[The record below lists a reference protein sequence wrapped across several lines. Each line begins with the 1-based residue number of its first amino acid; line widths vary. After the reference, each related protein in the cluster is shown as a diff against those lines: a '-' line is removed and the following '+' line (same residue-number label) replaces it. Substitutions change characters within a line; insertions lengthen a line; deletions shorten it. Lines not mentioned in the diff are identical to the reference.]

1 LTSNASTSSAGP
13 KLTSFTDAMLE
24 AVLLGLDASPGLLAH
39 ARIPKDPS
47 SSRNTFKLAA
57 QAKSPTR
64 VVSSVNN
71 EAEEELVWSGQT
83 VTWSRGCQIYRQYS
97 FGHDKEDVAYAVFT
111 HFQRGTNQVAGR
123 FTKGKGKEED
133 TARLD
138 QTFGPFHTA
147 HTSRWGQSIPSNS
160 VKGVRLERAL
170 MIFLQTKAYIYF
182 PSGEDVIVHLPFI
195 VEKAWP
201 LSIGGVI
208 VQRLLQKREI
218 RRKKRQ
224 SGSVLRGMDVDI
236 GSTSILDNLVELEDE
251 GEDLPR
257 VWALEKPL
265 DEFKMVTETASGFSI
280 PYSSEL
286 LLVGTEPGSP
296 VVIYDTDRNQVV
308 FYRRRYGSSSPQTV
322 KSPLTARTMR
332 PEDVM
337 RQPEPLPKSGRAS
350 LGRNPSTTITRTD
363 RRQSGI
369 ADPLERTTR
378 RAPRLS
384 RTAGPDKD
392 LPAGSAAGELHATLD
407 PPPFAVTVNQ
417 PARKGGRVVSGASS
431 VGVDKSDR
439 RGSGAF
445 MREEVPV
452 ADKRGI
458 FAIGEKDLRETT
470 MMMGL
475 ERPAQTLKSD
485 ITLERITW
493 DTPPA

>member
-1 LTSNASTSSAGP
+1 
-13 KLTSFTDAMLE
+13 MLE
-24 AVLLGLDASPGLLAH
+24 PVLLGLDASPGANFH
-39 ARIPKDPS
+39 SKIPTDPS
-47 SSRNTFKLAA
+47 SSRNSFNLKA
-57 QAKSPTR
+57 QARSPTR
-64 VVSSVNN
+64 VVSSINN

-97 FGHDKEDVAYAVFT
+97 YAHDKEDVAYAVFT
-111 HFQRGTNQVAGR
+111 HFKRGTDQAAGR
-123 FTKGKGKEED
+123 FTKGKAKEED
-133 TARLD
+133 SAVA

-147 HTSRWGQSIPSNS
+147 HTSRWGPSIPSTS
-160 VKGVRLERAL
+160 AKGLQLERVL

-182 PSGEDVIVHLPFI
+182 PSGEEVIIHLPFL
-195 VEKAWP
+195 VDKAWP
-201 LSIGGVI
+201 LSTGGVI
-208 VQRLLQKREI
+208 VQRQLQKREI

-224 SGSVLRGMDVDI
+224 SGSVLRGMDLDI
-236 GSTSILDNLVELEDE
+236 GSTSVLDNLVDLEDE

-265 DEFKMVTETASGFSI
+265 EEFKVVTEAGNGFSI

-286 LLVGTEPGSP
+286 LLVGTQPGLP

-308 FYRRRYGSSSPQTV
+308 FYRRTTGTSSPKIAQ
-322 KSPLTARTMR
+322 SPLTARNMR
-332 PEDVM
+332 PEDIM

-350 LGRNPSTTITRTD
+350 LGRNPSTTISRTD
-363 RRQSGI
+363 RRQSGK

-384 RTAGPDKD
+384 RTAGPEKD
-392 LPAGSAAGELHATLD
+392 LPLGSAAGELHDTLD

-417 PARKGGRVVSGASS
+417 PSGRVVSGASS
-431 VGVDKSDR
+431 VGVEKNDR

-445 MREEVPV
+445 MREDLPV
-452 ADKRGI
+452 VDKRGL

-475 ERPAQTLKSD
+475 ERPAQTSKSD
-485 ITLERITW
+485 ITLERMTW

>member
-1 LTSNASTSSAGP
+1 
-13 KLTSFTDAMLE
+13 MLE
-24 AVLLGLDASPGLLAH
+24 AVLLGLDASPGILSH
-39 ARIPKDPS
+39 SRIPTDPS
-47 SSRNTFKLAA
+47 SSRNTFDLKA
-57 QAKSPTR
+57 QTKSPTL

-97 FGHDKEDVAYAVFT
+97 YGHDKEDVAYAVFT
-111 HFQRGTNQVAGR
+111 HFQRGTGQVAGR

-133 TARLD
+133 TASNR
-138 QTFGPFHTA
+138 TFGPFHTA
-147 HTSRWGQSIPSNS
+147 HTSRWGQSVPSTS
-160 VKGVRLERAL
+160 AKGLRLERAL
-170 MIFLQTKAYIYF
+170 LIFLQTKAYIYF
-182 PSGEDVIVHLPFI
+182 PSGEEVIVHLPFV

-201 LSIGGVI
+201 LSTGGVI
-208 VQRLLQKREI
+208 VQRLLQKREL

-224 SGSVLRGMDVDI
+224 SGSVLRGMDLDT
-236 GSTSILDNLVELEDE
+236 GSTSVLDNLVDLEDE

-265 DEFKMVTETASGFSI
+265 EEFKMVTEAGNGFSI

-308 FYRRRYGSSSPQTV
+308 FYRRTTGSTSPKITQ
-322 KSPLTARTMR
+322 SPLTARTMR

-337 RQPEPLPKSGRAS
+337 RQPEPLPKAGRAS
-350 LGRNPSTTITRTD
+350 SGRNPSTTVSRTD

-417 PARKGGRVVSGASS
+417 PARNGGRVVSGASS
-431 VGVDKSDR
+431 VGVEKSDR

-445 MREEVPV
+445 MREELPV
-452 ADKRGI
+452 VDKRGL

-485 ITLERITW
+485 ITLERMTW
-493 DTPPA
+493 DTPPP